1 MMQAAQLVYERVMA
15 IGEKSPQTTFASGT
29 ADRPGGSARPA
40 YGFRIQG
47 FSGGGMVRRAGQ
59 AGLLAAAFLAACA
72 PLPEKPDPR
81 DLAAARQAG
90 LAFDMK
96 MKREIIAR
104 LERGEDP
111 VAVYLAY
118 ADNVPGWG
126 KEISDAA
133 QFDFS
138 RTALGVRNPAN
149 APDDWERRKME
160 EFGFLMDAG
169 VDPEALEAAEI
180 VQEGEEKAFRWMRPV
195 QMTEPCM
202 ACHGEQLNPKIRLL
216 LGQEYPAD
224 EAAGYS
230 EGQIGGAYSVRK
242 VLSIGG
248 KPPAAYSPRP
258 LPPRLPADQRRPDD
272 APVVQP
278 APVEAPPP
286 ERSPYDLPAD
296 PS

>member
-1 MMQAAQLVYERVMA
+1 MA
-15 IGEKSPQTTFASGT
+15 WREGRT
-29 ADRPGGSARPA
+29 
-40 YGFRIQG
+40 
-47 FSGGGMVRRAGQ
+47 
-59 AGLLAAAFLAACA
+59 GLLALALLAAGLMGTACA
-72 PLPEKPDPR
+72 PRPEKPDPR
-81 DLAAARQAG
+81 DLSAARQAG
-90 LAFDMK
+90 LAFDIRL
-96 MKREIIAR
+96 KREITAR

-133 QFDFS
+133 KFDFS

-160 EFGFLMDAG
+160 EFAFLMDAG
-169 VDPEALEAAEI
+169 VDPETLETTEI
-180 VQEGEEKAFRWMRPV
+180 VQEGEEKVFRWMRPL
-195 QMTEPCM
+195 QMGEACL
-202 ACHGEQLNPKIRLL
+202 ACHGEQLNPKVKLL

-242 VLSIGG
+242 VLSVGG
-248 KPPAAYSPRP
+248 KPPPPYVPTP
-258 LPPRLPADQRRPDD
+258 LPPRLPADQRRADD

-278 APVEAPPP
+278 APVEPPTL